1 MLFPQTKRA
10 VLLAACAV
18 IVANFGC
25 KPADSG
31 SGNTTTAQASAPQ
44 SDSTV
49 AASVDLSA
57 TPDLAVSSFL
67 DALKNGDESLATS
80 MLTQVAQ
87 AEMQRTQAAI
97 KPPGSPTA
105 KFDVDEVEYLGE
117 QQTGAHVLSTWTD
130 TDESGQEQT
139 YEIVWILRKEDSGW
153 AIAGMATRVFD
164 DQDPLILNFEDPLD
178 AQQKRNAV
186 DAEIAR
192 RNEPSQIRQAQRPTL
207 QR

>member
-49 AASVDLSA
+49 AALVDLSA

-130 TDESGQEQT
+130 TDESGKNKPTKSFGSCE
-139 YEIVWILRKEDSGW
+139 RKIPVGRLLEWPPVFST
-153 AIAGMATRVFD
+153 TRTH
-164 DQDPLILNFEDPLD
+164 L
-178 AQQKRNAV
+178 
-186 DAEIAR
+186 
-192 RNEPSQIRQAQRPTL
+192 SSTL
-207 QR
+207 KIH

>member
-1 MLFPQTKRA
+1 
-10 VLLAACAV
+10 
-18 IVANFGC
+18 
-25 KPADSG
+25 
-31 SGNTTTAQASAPQ
+31 
-44 SDSTV
+44 
-49 AASVDLSA
+49 
-57 TPDLAVSSFL
+57 
-67 DALKNGDESLATS
+67 
-80 MLTQVAQ
+80 MLTKVAQ

-105 KFDVDEVEYLGE
+105 KFNVDEVEYFGK
-117 QQTGAHVLSTWTD
+117 QQSGAHVLCTWTD
-130 TDESGQEQT
+130 KDESGQEQT

-153 AIAGMATRVFD
+153 AIAGMATRVFE

-192 RNEPSQIRQAQRPTL
+192 RNEPSQIRQAQRPGL